1 MATAA
6 SRFGHS
12 WRSRFGVFTLSAA
25 LVVSM
30 AAGVQASGHGSSG
43 HDDGHTSGGSGAEP
57 DGGGHGAAAP
67 SSEDFES
74 ATGVSGIKIG
84 EFDIRTSRA
93 APSQKHRVKF
103 ALYAKVSNDQFQMSR
118 TRVNHER
125 NKIREQVIVATRL
138 VPPEDYDD
146 PELKKL
152 RRRIQLRLR
161 RMLPEFQIEEI
172 LVSDFDVTVE
182 SP

>member
-1 MATAA
+1 M
-6 SRFGHS
+6 
-12 WRSRFGVFTLSAA
+12 
-25 LVVSM
+25 
-30 AAGVQASGHGSSG
+30 
-43 HDDGHTSGGSGAEP
+43 
-57 DGGGHGAAAP
+57 
-67 SSEDFES
+67 
-74 ATGVSGIKIG
+74 SGIKIG